1 MENSNGKGK
10 SNVAVIVLLSI
21 VIVLLL
27 VVIGILVAK
36 NGGLVLFSEKKS
48 DVADYSANNSGAN
61 NAGANNA
68 GDMTNSSD
76 DGEVALPSDDANTI
90 SETSNIKLN
99 NKEYKVKV
107 DCATSVDESNEDF
120 TTYNTNYSIT
130 VDGKTWSGIPQLW
143 SILSDNPKAEDCF
156 AVSKISDETSD
167 NEYLLLQLYSHW
179 INGTTIN
186 MYILDNELNV
196 YGVIVHTAGTTFDV
210 NGKTQELKI
219 NSDNISDFVWCKEG
233 VAHHVYSISG
243 GRFTDTI
250 QKVYKEG
257 EYEAAGRT

>member
-1 MENSNGKGK
+1 MENSNEKGK
-10 SNVAVIVLLSI
+10 SNVAIVVLLSI

-27 VVIGILVAK
+27 VVIGILIAK
-36 NGGLVLFSEKKS
+36 NGGFVLLNGKKS

-68 GDMTNSSD
+68 GDVTNSSD
-76 DGEVALPSDDANTI
+76 NDVALPSEDANTI
-90 SETSNIKLN
+90 SQTSNIKLN

-107 DCATSVDESNEDF
+107 DCTTTVKDSNEDF

-143 SILSDNPKAEDCF
+143 SILSDNPNPDDCF
-156 AVSKISDETSD
+156 SVSKIADENSD
-167 NEYLLLQLYSHW
+167 NEYILLQLFSNYS
-179 INGTTIN
+179 IGTYIN
-186 MYILDNELNV
+186 MYILDSELNV
-196 YGVIVHTAGTTFDV
+196 YGVIVHTAGTSFSV
-210 NGKTQELKI
+210 NGKAQELEI

-233 VAHHVYSISG
+233 VAHHVYSIREG
-243 GRFTDTI
+243 NFTDTV
-250 QKVYKEG
+250 QKIYKDG